1 MWFRLAAM
9 AALLLASCLPVRAQ
23 TPPLAPPTLT
33 LDDAFARVARAHPDL
48 RLFGARHNILL
59 AEQEAATLRPPLRA
73 GIEVEDALGSG
84 ALRGFDQASTT
95 LTLAGVFERGGKLD
109 ARRTLAQGRIDALAV
124 QREAQRLDLLAD
136 TARRYLAVLA
146 ARAEAAIAR
155 RDIEQRGRAVAA
167 ARQRLQAGAS
177 PESVLLA
184 AQAAHVRADMMLER
198 ALQQQDAARRHLA
211 ALWGEREP
219 RFEMVDGDLL
229 ALPEI
234 AAMEELAAMLQHTP
248 ELMQVADERRIRE
261 ARLQL
266 ARSEARP
273 DLEWQL
279 GARRFQDGGDVALLG
294 SVSMPLGAAHR
305 ARPGILAA
313 EADLAALGIER
324 ESLDVALYGTLAE
337 AHGRYRVA
345 RLEVERTRDGIL
357 PRLVRAERSAER
369 AYRAGAASYLEWAQL
384 QSETIAAQR
393 QQLDAALDA
402 RRALL
407 ELQRL
412 TGASLL
418 AGPASAAKET
428 LP

>member
-9 AALLLASCLPVRAQ
+9 AALLLASCQPVRAQ

-73 GIEVEDALGSG
+73 GVEVEDALGSG

-184 AQAAHVRADMMLER
+184 AQAAHARADMMLER
-198 ALQQQDAARRHLA
+198 ALQQEDAARRHLA

-219 RFEMVDGDLL
+219 RFEMVDGLL

-234 AAMEELAAMLQHTP
+234 AAMEELAAMLQRTP

-294 SVSMPLGAAHR
+294 SVSMPLGAARR

-402 RRALL
+402 WRALL

-418 AGPASAAKET
+418 AGPVSAAKET